1 METIWTEQDV
11 TKMKKFTPPN
21 DNLLVDLSTVQ
32 IDTALPAEEKIVS
45 FLRQIKNPYCFRV
58 GPTTVHV
65 AFENTDKTLTDRFTD
80 MLNRC

>member
-1 METIWTEQDV
+1 METICPEQDV
-11 TKMKKFTPPN
+11 SEMKKFTPPN

-32 IDTALPAEEKIVS
+32 IDTALSAEEKINS
-45 FLRQIKNPYCFRV
+45 FLQQIKNPYCFRV

-65 AFENTDKTLTDRFTD
+65 TFENTDKTLTDRFTD